1 MLILAPFNVQRTIT
15 GLSFVSFPGKLAFT
29 ALRFI
34 PLTLP
39 LVASSLLLNGLVSA
53 PLAQAIS
60 AQISTAQTS
69 TAQTSTAQAEPNH
82 LNHLARAQEQPPVLG
97 VIKSADSSDSDWQ
110 TMVERLDAT
119 GLEYQ
124 VIEWSEVQRKSD
136 LGAVTVLFLPSAE
149 QITSGQML
157 GLQAWLNRGGRL
169 IVSGAVGSQSSAGVQ
184 NILRSLLGA
193 YWASELPQA
202 QPLLP
207 LQIASHR
214 WVRNAAAGDVTGGV
228 LVPTSLASQPVA
240 VWEQAETT
248 RSGASNSAAVVVTQ
262 RTTFL
267 GWRWGDEAASTAEFD
282 SSWLRSA
289 ATRFEGRSPLAGA
302 PIAPAARTEEAA
314 PEASTRAPQARI
326 QNNPQTDTQ
335 SNIQN
340 PTQTHSN
347 PPSSASQANR
357 PQNRPQ
363 TDITQRLTRP
373 SPAQSTTRQPSAEQP
388 SAQVSQDP
396 AEQMT
401 PADLDVARSSFRIT
415 LYEATSMR
423 QELENL
429 IGRYESAL
437 ILANVRTRTSS
448 RSQNLSRPDQIPA
461 QTKIETPEML
471 AVRAGSTSRQNS
483 GQNSGQGAIDNA
495 VLTAARQGYSDF
507 SASMNQRDYATARQ
521 QWLATRQL
529 LWDNF
534 PLDQP
539 LSQPEVRAIWLDRG
553 TIVQAGSRRGLE
565 QIFDRLADSGINT
578 VFFETVNAGYPIY
591 PSQIA
596 PAQNPLTQHWDP
608 LAEAVDLAHQR
619 GMELHAWVWTFAAG
633 NQAHNVILNQ
643 PASFPGPLLAAYPD
657 WANYDNQGQMI
668 PPGQQKP
675 FLDPANPEVRSYL
688 LSLFEEIVTR
698 YNVDGLQ
705 LDYIRYPF
713 QDPRTGGHTYGYGAA
728 ARQQFSQLTGVDPAT
743 LSPSDP
749 AQRQLWQQWTDFRI
763 EQVNSFVADT
773 SDLVHRLN
781 PSLILSTA
789 VFALPENRRLSMIQQ
804 NWEAWAQQGDV
815 DMIVL
820 MSYAGDTNSLQRLTN
835 PWLANNDQLG
845 AALILPGIRML
856 NLSDATVID
865 QIQSLRDSSSGG
877 FALFAAENLNGH
889 LQDIFH
895 QIQGNGSAE
904 PIPYR
909 DPFAAAASRYDILMQ
924 QWQWL
929 LDHDQ
934 LQMREQQQETWQTK
948 TTALEQALKNL
959 AADPSAANLHQ
970 AKMLL
975 ASFQNQFK
983 TWMDLPTLSE
993 DYRVRTWQNHLAI
1006 IEKLLNY
1013 GGQVTLARQGGG
1025 QQAATRPAR

>member
-1 MLILAPFNVQRTIT
+1 M
-15 GLSFVSFPGKLAFT
+15 SFPGKLAFT
-29 ALRFI
+29 APRFV

-39 LVASSLLLNGLVSA
+39 LMASSLLLSSLVSA

-60 AQISTAQTS
+60 TQTS
-69 TAQTSTAQAEPNH
+69 TDQISSAQAEPNY
-82 LNHLARAQEQPPVLG
+82 LNHLAQAQEQPPVVG
-97 VIKSADSSDSDWQ
+97 VIKSAESADIDWQ
-110 TMVERLDAT
+110 TVVDRLDAT

-136 LGAVTVLFLPSAE
+136 FGAVTVLFLPSAE
-149 QITSGQML
+149 QITFEQML

-169 IVSGAVGSQSSAGVQ
+169 IVSGAVGRQSSTGVQ
-184 NILRSLLGA
+184 NALRSLLGA

-207 LQIASHR
+207 LQIASQR
-214 WVRNAAAGDVTGGV
+214 WVRNAAVGDVTGGV

-240 VWEQAETT
+240 VWERAETAQ
-248 RSGASNSAAVVVTQ
+248 SGASNGAAVVVTQ
-262 RTTFL
+262 KTTFL
-267 GWRWGDEAASTAEFD
+267 GWRWGDEAASTADFD

-289 ATRFEGRSPLAGA
+289 ATRFEGHSPLVAAA
-302 PIAPAARTEEAA
+302 PVARAARTEEAA

-326 QNNPQTDTQ
+326 Q
-335 SNIQN
+335 SNIQSN
-340 PTQTHSN
+340 SRNTTQAGLN
-347 PPSSASQANR
+347 QPSSASQANR

-363 TDITQRLTRP
+363 TDITQLLTRP
-373 SPAQSTTRQPSAEQP
+373 SAAQSSVGQPTTGQPSA
-388 SAQVSQDP
+388 SQVSQDP
-396 AEQMT
+396 AEQVT
-401 PADLDVARSSFRIT
+401 PADLDVERSSFRIT

-437 ILANVRTRTSS
+437 ILANVRTNIPTSS
-448 RSQNLSRPDQIPA
+448 TSQNPSRAAQITA
-461 QTKIETPEML
+461 QVKVEPSEML
-471 AVRAGSTSRQNS
+471 AVRAGSGSE
-483 GQNSGQGAIDNA
+483 QGSLSNAAFDNA

-507 SASMNQRDYATARQ
+507 SEAMNQRDYATARQ

-578 VFFETVNAGYPIY
+578 VFFETVNAGYPVY
-591 PSQIA
+591 PSQVA
-596 PAQNPLTQHWDP
+596 PAQNPLTLHWDP

-633 NQAHNVILNQ
+633 NQAHNAILNQ

-657 WANYDNQGQMI
+657 WANYDNRGQTI

-698 YNVDGLQ
+698 YKVDGLQ

-713 QDPRTGGHTYGYGAA
+713 QDPRAGGHTYGYGAA

-743 LSPSDP
+743 LSPADP

-773 SDLVHRLN
+773 SDLMHRLN
-781 PSLILSTA
+781 PNLILSTA

-804 NWEAWAQQGDV
+804 NWEEWAQQGDV

-820 MSYAGDTNSLQRLTN
+820 MSYAGDTNSLQRLTS
-835 PWLANNDQLG
+835 PWLADDAKLG

-889 LQDIFH
+889 LQGIFQ

-929 LDHDQ
+929 LNHDQ
-934 LQMREQQQETWQTK
+934 LHMRQQQQETWQTK

-959 AADPSAANLHQ
+959 AADPSDANLQQ

-1006 IEKLLNY
+1006 IEKLLDY
-1013 GGQVTLARQGGG
+1013 GGQVTLARQGG
-1025 QQAATRPAR
+1025 QQAATRSAR